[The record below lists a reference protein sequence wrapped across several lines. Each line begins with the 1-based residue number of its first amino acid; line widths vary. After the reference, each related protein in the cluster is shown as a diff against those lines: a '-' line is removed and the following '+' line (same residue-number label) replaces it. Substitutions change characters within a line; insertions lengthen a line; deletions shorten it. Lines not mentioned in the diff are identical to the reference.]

1 MTAVIILVILAA
13 GTGWLLWGHLKEIQ
27 AEDLERALIRRVS
40 KKEIRARE
48 DYDGKLK

>member
-13 GTGWLLWGHLKEIQ
+13 GTGWLLWGHLKTIE
-27 AEDLERALIRRVS
+27 AEDLERAIIRRVS
-40 KKEIRARE
+40 RKEIRDRE